1 MASTQQSL
9 SRGRLCLV
17 VVREGVARIH
27 LDQDRIRVRECGRIE
42 DLVPQVRVLQ
52 ELFGLDAEDL
62 SSGRRHLNEAI
73 PGTSTEKKTSSRFS
87 KRVLSSLVLA
97 CSSAWVA
104 FRSACVWTSRSATA
118 RRMLSRATSTGFGHV
133 VVGTGLQYRL
143 EDVGL
148 ILSRHHEDDRLV
160 SSWAVAYA
168 PGELQPVDAG
178 EDEVQQQ
185 QMSELYLERIPRR
198 LPVLACRDDVPAG
211 AEDLREQPPLTG
223 IVLDQQDVKEVSV
236 RHRLQRLR

>member
-1 MASTQQSL
+1 M
-9 SRGRLCLV
+9 
-17 VVREGVARIH
+17 
-27 LDQDRIRVRECGRIE
+27 
-42 DLVPQVRVLQ
+42 
-52 ELFGLDAEDL
+52 GLDAEDL

-73 PGTSTEKKTSSRFS
+73 PGDVHREEDLVQ
-87 KRVLSSLVLA
+87 VLEEGAQLA
-97 CSSAWVA
+97 GPGVQLGLGRLPLRLRLDLALRHGQADVEQGD
-104 FRSACVWTSRSATA
+104 VHG
-118 RRMLSRATSTGFGHV
+118 LGHV

-160 SSWAVAYA
+160 SSRAVAYA